1 MKKFSKFIAL
11 CLGLLLLASCSASPE
26 LLSFLPETED
36 VFEGFDGKEFVIVG
50 NWPRSWDPNTD
61 EENEGALSLAQD
73 SLIAHNNKIMKDY
86 DCKIRTVLT
95 EWDFANN
102 FIADVLSNNVDYDL
116 MDTNLNFM
124 INNIIAKFVNP
135 WEYAGIDTSNTDK
148 YGPSGYLEAAEYNG
162 LHYGIWPN
170 YWTQG
175 IEYRGVMGV
184 NNNLLGKFTDVSVYE
199 LYENGRWTFDEFKN
213 ILRLCKADESIYPF
227 SYYDESMYVICNILA
242 NGSNLVVYDEDVG
255 RYIYGMRDPKAIKAL
270 EFASSLAEEELIV
283 AEKDYYDYFKIKQ
296 TAVFTITET
305 WCIGG
310 DIDGMDMICYPFGP
324 DAEYGKD
331 FASYRSTNNRYV
343 FMPITVDTTEVGRF
357 VDIWFE
363 ELEDYPK
370 SSAVE
375 TFKSNNFFNDNSAD
389 MWMTLAE
396 EAKYPYGFELAEGG
410 VYENFCDALA
420 RSVIGGSQAL
430 SSVTDSY
437 RDRVTD
443 LINKY
448 LNN

>member
-1 MKKFSKFIAL
+1 
-11 CLGLLLLASCSASPE
+11 
-26 LLSFLPETED
+26 
-36 VFEGFDGKEFVIVG
+36 
-50 NWPRSWDPNTD
+50 
-61 EENEGALSLAQD
+61 
-73 SLIAHNNKIMKDY
+73 
-86 DCKIRTVLT
+86 
-95 EWDFANN
+95 
-102 FIADVLSNNVDYDL
+102 
-116 MDTNLNFM
+116 
-124 INNIIAKFVNP
+124 
-135 WEYAGIDTSNTDK
+135 
-148 YGPSGYLEAAEYNG
+148 
-162 LHYGIWPN
+162 
-170 YWTQG
+170 
-175 IEYRGVMGV
+175 
-184 NNNLLGKFTDVSVYE
+184 
-199 LYENGRWTFDEFKN
+199 
-213 ILRLCKADESIYPF
+213 
-227 SYYDESMYVICNILA
+227 
-242 NGSNLVVYDEDVG
+242 
-255 RYIYGMRDPKAIKAL
+255 
-270 EFASSLAEEELIV
+270 
-283 AEKDYYDYFKIKQ
+283 
-296 TAVFTITET
+296 
-305 WCIGG
+305 
-310 DIDGMDMICYPFGP
+310 MICYPFGP

-437 RDRVTD
+437 RDRVVD
-443 LINKY
+443 LIDKY